1 MLQNCQ
7 EITCDGVSFYNVF
20 KVFLITSFLK
30 TPTQVFFCQFYKI
43 FENIFF
49 TEYFRA
55 TAFEQAW
62 CLKNLI
68 MYSYFFLIYNF
79 ITLL

>member
-1 MLQNCQ
+1 MTESLFN
-7 EITCDGVSFYNVF
+7 NVF

-55 TAFEQAW
+55 TAFE
-62 CLKNLI
+62 
-68 MYSYFFLIYNF
+68 
-79 ITLL
+79 